1 MGEGFLVPTGNII
14 KEYLDMYGI
23 TQKELAK
30 RIAISEKHIS
40 HLLNGNCKLTE
51 EVALKLEKVMPD
63 IPASYWL
70 NYETKYQEY
79 MARIKEEKK
88 LDKEDLQEI
97 SRRFRFKEV
106 FKGLNWN
113 IKKQAIEML
122 KLLKISDF
130 SNFDATYENLNMNF
144 FEDGGEKE
152 AIAIWIN
159 LCESEIEIQNKDLK
173 GIEYEPKK
181 LLENLNLIK
190 KIAYNEDV
198 ERSLISCR
206 KFLNRFGIYFVICE
220 AITNSKV
227 RGVLTTYKNHPAIY
241 ISKRFKTHDHIWFA
255 IMHEIGHLLKHYNPK
270 NIDITYDTENVN
282 ANIKEKEA
290 NKFAREIFI
299 KDSDYN
305 NFINE
310 KDFSEKSI
318 SRFAQENEILEG
330 ILVARMQHD
339 GIIGKDK
346 FNYKKI
352 YVK

>member
-1 MGEGFLVPTGNII
+1 MVEGFLVPTGNII
-14 KEYLDMYGI
+14 KEYIAAYGI

-30 RIAISEKHIS
+30 RIGLSEKHIS
-40 HLLNGNCKLTE
+40 HLLNGDSRLTE
-51 EVALKLEKVMPD
+51 EVALKLEKIMPD
-63 IPASYWL
+63 ISASYWL

-79 MARIKEEKK
+79 IARIKEEEK

-97 SRRFRFKEV
+97 SKRFRFNEV
-106 FKGLNWN
+106 FKGLEWDV
-113 IKKQAIEML
+113 KKQAIEML

-130 SNFDATYENLNMNF
+130 SKFDIVYENLNMNF
-144 FEDGGEKE
+144 LEDGGEKE
-152 AIAIWIN
+152 SVAIWIN
-159 LCESEIEIQNKDLK
+159 LCESEIEIQNKDLED
-173 GIEYEPKK
+173 IEYEPKK
-181 LLENLNLIK
+181 LLESLNLFK

-198 ERSLISCR
+198 EKSLNSCR
-206 KFLNRFGIYFVICE
+206 KLLNKLGIYFVICE

-255 IMHEIGHLLKHYNPK
+255 IMHEIGHLLKHYNSKSINITYDMENK
-270 NIDITYDTENVN
+270 NIDT
-282 ANIKEKEA
+282 KEKEA

-305 NFINE
+305 NFIKE
-310 KDFSEKSI
+310 KNFTEKSI
-318 SRFAQENEILEG
+318 SKFAQENNILDG

-339 GIIGKDK
+339 GIIGNDK

-352 YVK
+352 YLK